1 MRAVTIGV
9 RIHKNRADDMENG
22 KVLDRKTA
30 NGKWAVILTGGV
42 CDTAALLR
50 NVGLPHDPLVIAA
63 DSGYLKASPLGL
75 SPHILVGDFDS
86 IPAEAMPREG
96 EVPEIIT
103 APAEKD
109 ETDTM
114 LACEIAIGRGCGNIL
129 IAGGFG
135 GRLDHELSN
144 IFWLENL
151 KDRGVDAAMTDGYGC
166 IRILRDE
173 TAEIPK
179 HDGYF
184 SVFALETC
192 TATLSG
198 CKYPLNRAVLRRN
211 LPYAVSNEITA
222 EKARIGIEGTALL
235 CDVYER

>member
-1 MRAVTIGV
+1 
-9 RIHKNRADDMENG
+9 MEN
-22 KVLDRKTA
+22 DDNRKEHRT
-30 NGKWAVILTGGV
+30 AVILTGGD
-42 CDTAALLR
+42 CDTERLLSR
-50 NVGLPHDPLVIAA
+50 NLIPEGALVIAA
-63 DSGYLKASPLGL
+63 DSGYLKAAPLGL
-75 SPHILVGDFDS
+75 CPHVLVGDFDS
-86 IPAEAMPREG
+86 IPASAMPEEG
-96 EVPEIIT
+96 ENAPEIIT
-103 APAEKD
+103 APCEKD

-114 LACEIAIGRGCGNIL
+114 LACEIAIERGCTEIL

-135 GRLDHELSN
+135 GRCDHELSN

>member
-1 MRAVTIGV
+1 
-9 RIHKNRADDMENG
+9 MENG

-151 KDRGVDAAMTDGYGC
+151 KDRGVNGVMTDGYS
-166 IRILRDE
+166 ILSVIRDE
-173 TAEIPK
+173 TVELAG

-184 SVFALETC
+184 SVFALDCC
-192 TATLSG
+192 TVTLSG
-198 CKYPLNRAVLRRN
+198 CKYPLDHAELKRN
-211 LPYAVSNEITA
+211 LPYAVSNEFAA
-222 EKARIGIEGTALL
+222 EKAVIKAEGAAIL
-235 CDVYER
+235 CDVYVGDLCV